1 MSPRTVLTGGE
12 VLVGGTIRPADV
24 AIVGGRIAAIGPDLA
39 QPGDDRIE
47 VPGCVVAPGYV
58 DLQINGAVGVDVT
71 SQLADA
77 PERLWDLAAW
87 LPTVGVTAF
96 LPTVVSAPA
105 AAVSA
110 ALAALHTGPPPGWVG
125 ATPLGLHVEGPMLAP
140 AGRGTH
146 AAEHLRAPDLAL
158 VEGWTAADGVRL
170 VTIAPELPGAL
181 SVIAHL
187 VERGVVVSVGH
198 TAATYE
204 EVRAGLDAGARA
216 GTHLF
221 NAMSGLAARDPGA
234 VGALLADDRAIVGV
248 IVDGVHVHP
257 GSVAAA
263 WRALGPDRLALVS
276 DAVAGAGL
284 PDGTAQ
290 LGGIDVTV
298 RDGAV
303 RNPDG
308 GLAGSALTLDGAV
321 RNLAAWTDASA
332 GQAIAA
338 ASTVPARALGD
349 DERGE
354 LRPGARADVVVLT
367 PELEVV
373 ATFVGGRP
381 AATVRPD
388 RIHDG
393 VAGATSPGSPG

>member
-1 MSPRTVLTGGE
+1 MTPRTVLTGGE
-12 VLVGGTIRPADV
+12 VVVAGAARPADLV
-24 AIVGGRIAAIGPDLA
+24 IVDDRIAAIGPDLA

-47 VPGCVVAPGYV
+47 VPGCLVAPGYV

-87 LPTVGVTAF
+87 LPSVGVTAF

-110 ALAALHTGPPPGWVG
+110 ALAALHAGPPPGWVG

-146 AAEHLRAPDLAL
+146 AAEHLRAPDLGL
-158 VEGWTAADGVRL
+158 VEGWTPADGVRL
-170 VTIAPELPGAL
+170 VTLAPELPGAL
-181 SVIAHL
+181 AVIAHL
-187 VERGVVVSVGH
+187 VERGVLVSIGH

-204 EVRAGLDAGARA
+204 EARAGLDAGARA

-221 NAMSGLAARDPGA
+221 NAMSGLAGRAPGA
-234 VGALLADDRAIVGV
+234 VGALLADDRAVVG
-248 IVDGVHVHP
+248 IIADGVHVHP

-284 PDGTAQ
+284 PDGTAK
-290 LGGIDVTV
+290 LGGIEVTV

-308 GLAGSALTLDGAV
+308 GLAGSALSLDGAV
-321 RNLAAWTDASA
+321 RNLTAWTDATA

-367 PELEVV
+367 RELEVA
-373 ATFVGGRP
+373 ATFVGGRR

-388 RIHDG
+388 HIHDG
-393 VAGATSPGSPG
+393 VADATSPGSPA